1 MQEKK
6 QREEGR
12 DDLLLSSMI
21 DQDAI
26 QLNVEAKDWKEAIRK
41 SAQPLLDKKKITEE
55 YVRKII
61 SIALETGPYIVVA
74 KNIALPHAPS
84 ESGVLET
91 AMSISVLK
99 DSVKFGNKENDPVK
113 YLFCLSAVDSESHLE
128 ALAELVELI
137 DDEKFL
143 CLLNN
148 TVSRTVVLEYV
159 KEKEK
164 SIRSEKNV

>member
-113 YLFCLSAVDSESHLE
+113 YIFCLAAKDNESHLTAMSSFIQLISLNE
-128 ALAELVELI
+128 FFETIEVSHSVEEI
-137 DDEKFL
+137 YEFIQ
-143 CLLNN
+143 NFES
-148 TVSRTVVLEYV
+148 TLEFY
-159 KEKEK
+159 
-164 SIRSEKNV
+164 